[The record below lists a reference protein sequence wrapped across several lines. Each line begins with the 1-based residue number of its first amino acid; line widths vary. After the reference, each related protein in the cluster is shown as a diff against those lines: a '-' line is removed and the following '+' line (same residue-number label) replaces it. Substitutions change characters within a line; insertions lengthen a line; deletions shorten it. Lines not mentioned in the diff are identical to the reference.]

1 LSARASRPPVSRLV
15 RVARFV
21 LPFAVSGGLLAWVLH
36 DIDFD
41 QMLSLMTAH
50 VARDFIPALLAF
62 VVVSLII
69 EAYCLVTVVSHSR
82 PFHDLVIAA
91 RIKAASY
98 PLGIVNYA
106 LGAGATTVLLSRRTG
121 MTLAEAAGAVFVIGL
136 FDLGS
141 LIAFVL
147 IGVGMLGASTPGLQ
161 IGVVTAVGGLVVAG
175 FAVLRAP
182 MRLGAFDRIRDLAV
196 FRDARTLP
204 ILLLAR
210 LGFLRFVFVGVFIA
224 LAFVVFEAFSVQ
236 VPAIPLIINVSLL
249 LLVAALPIAVA
260 GLGTGQVV
268 FVELFQEF
276 APAETLIA
284 ISLTL
289 SFGMIVTRAGIGL
302 AVAREF
308 TVEALAATTA
318 DGVIGEDARESV
330 DESGREEA

>member
-1 LSARASRPPVSRLV
+1 MSATTRRPPVSRAV
-15 RVARFV
+15 RIARFV
-21 LPFAVSGGLLAWVLH
+21 LPFAVSGGLLAWVLR
-36 DIDFD
+36 DVDFG

-50 VARDFIPALLAF
+50 VAREFIPALLAF
-62 VVVSLII
+62 VVVSLAI
-69 EAYCLVTVVSHSR
+69 EAWCLVAVVSHSR
-82 PFHDLVIAA
+82 PFHDLMIAA

-121 MTLAEAAGAVFVIGL
+121 MTFAEAAGAVFVIGL

-147 IGVGMLGASTPGLQ
+147 IGVGMLGAGTPGLQ

-182 MRLGAFDRIRDLAV
+182 MRLGAFDRIRDLPI

-204 ILLLAR
+204 IRLLIR
-210 LGFLRFVFVGVFIA
+210 LGVLRFVFVGVFIA
-224 LAFVVFEAFSVQ
+224 LAAMVFEAFDVP

-268 FVELFQEF
+268 FVELFHEF
-276 APAETLIA
+276 ASPETLIA

-289 SFGMIVTRAGIGL
+289 SFGMIVTRAGLGL

-318 DGVIGEDARESV
+318 DGVFDADGGESV
-330 DESGREEA
+330 DDADREEA